1 VAPINVGLDVLL
13 FFFLFFL
20 GGGEEGAFCCSI
32 VVHKFLYFLLFLF
45 VGFELTFISVFS
57 AVVII
62 LWVCCCNCFFAGLQY
77 ELLDL
82 SRFVVLL
89 IPLGAPCQTALIVD
103 QFSWYSCKEFIG
115 LAASFI

>member
-62 LWVCCCNCFFAGLQY
+62 L
-77 ELLDL
+77 
-82 SRFVVLL
+82 
-89 IPLGAPCQTALIVD
+89 
-103 QFSWYSCKEFIG
+103 
-115 LAASFI
+115 